1 MSTNSPTDQAK
12 RYAPRMVREQRKDGE
27 PASLRRVDR
36 PPMYEAILE
45 RLREYAQDAGLKR
58 GHRLPSERDLAE
70 QLGTSRASVK
80 QALVVLEVQ
89 GLVETRHGGGTFLL
103 QDELSTESVTALVA
117 RQARLPEVIE
127 ARVGLECQLA
137 GLAAQRRTDDDLRAM
152 EEALAL
158 MAKSVEHNAD
168 GAEGDRLFHSAV
180 AGAGRN
186 PLLSRFLEEIS
197 SEVSESRRES
207 LRQPGRP
214 GQSLRQ
220 HRAILE
226 AIRRQDAAAARRAMR
241 QHLSSVGKVR
251 LLTWQAPTDDDL
263 TESE

>member
-1 MSTNSPTDQAK
+1 MPDTT
-12 RYAPRMVREQRKDGE
+12 
-27 PASLRRVDR
+27 SLRRVDR
-36 PPMYEAILE
+36 APMYEAILD
-45 RLREYAQDAGLKR
+45 RLREYARDAGLKR

-103 QDELSTESVTALVA
+103 QDELSTETVTALVA
-117 RQARLPEVIE
+117 RQARLPEVME
-127 ARVGLECQLA
+127 ARMGLECQLA
-137 GLAAQRRTDDDLRAM
+137 ELAARRRSDNDLRLM
-152 EEALAL
+152 DDALAH
-158 MAKSVEHNAD
+158 MAREVEEDAD
-168 GAEGDRLFHSAV
+168 GAEGDRLFHRAIASA
-180 AGAGRN
+180 AQN
-186 PLLSRFLEEIS
+186 TLLSRFLGEIDN
-197 SEVSESRRES
+197 EVSESRHES

-220 HRAILE
+220 HHAILE

-251 LLTWQAPTDDDL
+251 LLSWQAPTDDNL
-263 TESE
+263 TGPE

>member
-1 MSTNSPTDQAK
+1 MG
-12 RYAPRMVREQRKDGE
+12 REQMSGE

-45 RLREYAQDAGLKR
+45 RLREYAQAADLKR

-103 QDELSTESVTALVA
+103 KDDLSTESVTALVA
-117 RQARLPEVIE
+117 RQARLPEIME

-137 GLAAQRRTDDDLRAM
+137 GLAAQRRTDNDLRAM
-152 EEALAL
+152 ENALVL
-158 MAKSVEHNAD
+158 MAASVEQDAD
-168 GAEGDRLFHSAV
+168 GAEGDKLFHSAV
-180 AGAGRN
+180 ATAGRN
-186 PLLSRFLEEIS
+186 PLLNRFLDEIS
-197 SEVSESRRES
+197 SEVSESRKES

-214 GQSLRQ
+214 SQSLRQ
-220 HRAILE
+220 LQAILE
-226 AIRRQDAAAARRAMR
+226 AIRRQDAARARRTMR
-241 QHLSSVGKVR
+241 LHLSSVGKVR
-251 LLTWQAPTDDDL
+251 LLTWQAPIDDDDL
-263 TESE
+263 AEPE

>member
-1 MSTNSPTDQAK
+1 
-12 RYAPRMVREQRKDGE
+12 MVSQENVPE
-27 PASLRRVDR
+27 TASLRRVDR
-36 PPMYEAILE
+36 APMYEAILD
-45 RLREYAQDAGLKR
+45 RLREYAHDAGLKR

-70 QLGTSRASVK
+70 RLGTSRASVK

-117 RQARLPEVIE
+117 RQARLPEVME

-137 GLAAQRRTDDDLRAM
+137 ELAARRRSDDDLRTM
-152 EEALAL
+152 EDALAQ
-158 MAKSVEHNAD
+158 MARDVEENAD
-168 GAEGDRLFHSAV
+168 GAEGDRLFHHAV
-180 AGAGRN
+180 ASAGRN
-186 PLLSRFLEEIS
+186 PLLSRFLDEID

-220 HRAILE
+220 HHAILE
-226 AIRRQDAAAARRAMR
+226 AIRRQDASGARRAMR

-251 LLTWQAPTDDDL
+251 LLRWQAPTDDSL
-263 TESE
+263 LGPE